1 MELYHTIGEIKGSF
15 TRDELI
21 KLCNENDL
29 LVSVLTCSY
38 FNESLDYYNIEKYLS
53 KFYRPNRLIRL
64 VKKGNQKFYCKS
76 YNS

>member
-29 LVSVLTCSY
+29 LVSVLTSNY
-38 FNESLDYYNIEKYLS
+38 FSESLDYYDIEKYLS
-53 KFYRPNRLIRL
+53 KFYKPNKLIRL
-64 VKKGNQKFYCKS
+64 VKQENQKFYCKS